1 MSLAFLILA
10 VVYLA
15 IFLPESRPKH
25 KLLAARERA
34 AADIEEPLTSAG
46 DSPTSDAPPL
56 LAPRLMRSKSQVG
69 ESIRFV
75 RRR

>member
-1 MSLAFLILA
+1 VSLAFLILA

-34 AADIEEPLTSAG
+34 ADIEEPLTSAG
-46 DSPTSDAPPL
+46 DSLTSESPPL
-56 LAPRLMRSKSQVG
+56 LAPRLMRSKSQVR